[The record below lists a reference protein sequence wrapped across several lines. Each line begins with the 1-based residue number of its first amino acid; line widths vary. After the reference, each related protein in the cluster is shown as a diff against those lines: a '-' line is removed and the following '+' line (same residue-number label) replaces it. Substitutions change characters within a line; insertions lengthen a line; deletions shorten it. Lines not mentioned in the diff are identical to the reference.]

1 MKRKVKVILTAAIFT
16 FCTAI
21 GGCKAVESK
30 LEPVYEALLQED
42 SVQEEKSVQASENQE
57 MSTKEDLSEKESAS
71 VEDKEKET
79 VGFTAVPA
87 GTVTVEEANSSAGPI
102 RLARDKKI
110 LLTGDSRTVCLYCSQ
125 IYDEA
130 EYPKHVFYNID
141 EATFTGYTNES
152 IVVAKGGEGCSWMRA
167 VGIPNAVSHLEEA
180 DALVI
185 WFGVNDLHVAS
196 DYINYVNGLVQQYD
210 IPIYYMT
217 IGPCNGHW
225 EQKNSE
231 VLAFNSAL
239 TQMLD
244 PKVTVIDAYGYIKK
258 KPYGWRLAV
267 DKNTSKSRFKM
278 DYPKIIPMY
287 AEPDTL
293 ELGVTEI
300 QLSNVTVRIFEK
312 ERLICECLKYEDK
325 MDRERF
331 KEGLMAYIKDP
342 KKDIAKLMYY
352 AKERK
357 VVKKVQNMIGVWL

>member
-1 MKRKVKVILTAAIFT
+1 MAKRSGETTRMKRKVKVILTAAIFT

-30 LEPVYEALLQED
+30 LEPVYEAILQED

-57 MSTKEDLSEKESAS
+57 MSTKEALSEKESASAS

-102 RLARDKKI
+102 RLAGDKKI

-244 PKVTVIDAYGYIKK
+244 PKVTVIDAYSYIKNGLDSGVFATMDGLH
-258 KPYGWRLAV
+258 Y
-267 DKNTSKSRFKM
+267 DYYTSKAIYEFM
-278 DYPKIIPMY
+278 M
-287 AEPDTL
+287 EQ
-293 ELGVTEI
+293 VT
-300 QLSNVTVRIFEK
+300 N
-312 ERLICECLKYEDK
+312 
-325 MDRERF
+325 
-331 KEGLMAYIKDP
+331 P
-342 KKDIAKLMYY
+342 
-352 AKERK
+352 
-357 VVKKVQNMIGVWL
+357 

>member
-1 MKRKVKVILTAAIFT
+1 MSKTGKTVKRSGETTRMKRKVKVILTAAIFT

-30 LEPVYEALLQED
+30 LEPVYEALLQEN

-102 RLARDKKI
+102 RLAGDKKI
-110 LLTGDSRTVCLYCSQ
+110 WLTGDSRTVCLYCSQ

-244 PKVTVIDAYGYIKK
+244 PKVTVIDAYGYIKNGLDSGVFATMDGLH
-258 KPYGWRLAV
+258 Y
-267 DKNTSKSRFKM
+267 DYYTSKAIYEFM
-278 DYPKIIPMY
+278 V
-287 AEPDTL
+287 EQ
-293 ELGVTEI
+293 VT
-300 QLSNVTVRIFEK
+300 N
-312 ERLICECLKYEDK
+312 
-325 MDRERF
+325 
-331 KEGLMAYIKDP
+331 P
-342 KKDIAKLMYY
+342 
-352 AKERK
+352 
-357 VVKKVQNMIGVWL
+357 

>member
-71 VEDKEKET
+71 ASVEDKEKET

-87 GTVTVEEANSSAGPI
+87 GTVTVEEANGSAGPI
-102 RLARDKKI
+102 RLAGDKKI

-225 EQKNSE
+225 DQKI
-231 VLAFNSAL
+231 VRCWHL
-239 TQMLD
+239 T
-244 PKVTVIDAYGYIKK
+244 
-258 KPYGWRLAV
+258 R
-267 DKNTSKSRFKM
+267 R
-278 DYPKIIPMY
+278 
-287 AEPDTL
+287 
-293 ELGVTEI
+293 
-300 QLSNVTVRIFEK
+300 
-312 ERLICECLKYEDK
+312 
-325 MDRERF
+325 
-331 KEGLMAYIKDP
+331 
-342 KKDIAKLMYY
+342 
-352 AKERK
+352 
-357 VVKKVQNMIGVWL
+357 